1 MNALDRVINWVSPT
15 RGLERA
21 RARVATEGIAAAR
34 MTFDAA
40 QSGRRTEG
48 WRAVATDAN
57 SEIRGQGD
65 RLRNVA
71 RDMVRNNPHA
81 ARAKMVIANNGV
93 GGGIIPSAQTSNKK
107 VRAEL
112 ERLMKAHFDTVACD
126 ADGLHDLYGL
136 QHLALATVAQDGE
149 VLVRYRP
156 RRPEDGL
163 VLPFQLQVLEADH
176 LDSSIDGPLSNGNRA
191 SQGVEFDLRG
201 KRVAYWLFQDHPG
214 SLTNYALA
222 RSVRVPAEFVAHIF
236 RPERP
241 EQARGVTWFAP
252 VIMRLRDLADY
263 SDAQL
268 MRQKIAACFAAFIEM
283 QDPGGAGKFGEQQDG
298 QAHPVE
304 RLAPG
309 MIRRMAIG
317 EKITFGSPPQVEGF
331 GDYTSVN
338 LHEIAAGLGMSYEA
352 LTGDLKGVNFSS
364 GRMGWLEFQRSVVT
378 WQNHIMIPQLCH
390 RIGTWTLEAAAV
402 VMSGRDRGGATIAWT
417 PPRREMID
425 PTREVPASIMAIRG
439 GLASRS
445 NEQRKLG
452 FDPEDIDAEIAADN
466 QRADDLNLT
475 FDSDPRRLSQ
485 AGQTQTVVIPPE
497 RD

>member
-21 RARVATEGIAAAR
+21 RARVASEGLGAAR
-34 MTFDAA
+34 MLFDATQA
-40 QSGRRTEG
+40 GRRTEG

-57 SEIRGQGD
+57 AEIRGQGD

-81 ARAKMVIANNGV
+81 ARAKAVIANNVV
-93 GGGIIPSAQTSNKK
+93 GAGIIPSIQAANPR

-112 ERLMKAHFDTVACD
+112 DRLMKAHFDTTACD
-126 ADGLHDLYGL
+126 ANGLHDLYGL
-136 QHLALATVAQDGE
+136 QHLAMGTVAQDGE

-163 VLPFQLQVLEADH
+163 PLPFQLQVIEADH
-176 LDSSIDGPLSNGNRA
+176 LDNAIDGPLSNGNWA
-191 SQGVEFDLRG
+191 SQGIEFDLRG

-214 SLTNYALA
+214 AMTALGIG

-236 RPERP
+236 RVDRP
-241 EQARGVTWFAP
+241 GQARGVSWFAP
-252 VIMRLRDLADY
+252 VIMRLRDLADFA
-263 SDAQL
+263 DAQL
-268 MRQKIAACFAAFIEM
+268 MRQKIAACFAGFIEM
-283 QDPGGAGKFGEQQDG
+283 ADPLAGAPYGEKEEG
-298 QAHPVE
+298 QPHPVE
-304 RLAPG
+304 KMAPG
-309 MIRRMAIG
+309 MIRRMGIG
-317 EKITFGSPPQVEGF
+317 EKITFGEPPQVDGF
-331 GDYTSVN
+331 GDYMSVN
-338 LHEIAAGLGMSYEA
+338 LHEIAAGMGISYEA

-364 GRMGWLEFQRSVVT
+364 GRLGWLEFQRSVGT
-378 WQNHIMIPQLCH
+378 SQNHIMIPQLCH
-390 RIGTWTLEAAAV
+390 RVGAWTLNAASV
-402 VMSGRDRGGATIAWT
+402 ILSGRDRGATIGWT

-452 FDPEDIDAEIAADN
+452 FDPEDLDAEMAADN
-466 QRADDLNLT
+466 ARADKLGLAL
-475 FDSDPRRLSQ
+475 DSDPRILSQ
-485 AGQTQTVVIPPE
+485 AGQTQAVTIPPE